1 MESREQIVTRRD
13 ISTIQIPD
21 GTPFFVPAGSQLRI
35 LQALGGN
42 WTVATP
48 WGAMLRVDARDADA
62 LGKEVVDDAASRA
75 EGTLEERVWAQLR
88 TCYDPEIPVDIVEL
102 GLVYGVE
109 IVPVEDTGSARVEVK
124 MTLTAP
130 GCGMGEVLTRD
141 VRDKILG
148 LRGVHDIDVE
158 LVFDP
163 PWAQNMMSEAA
174 RLQLGMF

>member
-62 LGKEVVDDAASRA
+62 LGKEVVDDAAARA

-109 IVPVEDTGSARVEVK
+109 IVPVEDSGAARVEVK